1 MGRDPRAVERP
12 ESATESEPEGS
23 AATGEQP
30 VRHRRLALRT
40 ALVSSLTLVSRVLGY
55 AREMLAAALFG
66 DTSGIFDAFL
76 TAFRVP
82 NLFRRFLGEG
92 ALATSFQTA
101 LTEVDESHG
110 SSAGGVLFRRTLGL
124 MAVVSFLLSLLV
136 MAAVSMAPDEV
147 PGTDWAWLGA
157 DPDAV
162 RDLTVRVMPFLVLVC
177 LSSLVTGALHVRGRF
192 GAPAFAPAAMNLA
205 WIATLLVI
213 AWQFGWGDA
222 SAAEA
227 GGPDLAARH
236 VAMARWLASGLLVAG
251 LVQLAVQWP
260 ALRSAGL
267 LGRQGGARALP
278 PGAPGP
284 GEVLRRSAPLALG
297 AAVYQINVMVD
308 GLMAESLLSNG
319 GPTAHSYANRVQQFP
334 LALVAIA
341 ATSAVFPALQQLG
354 HRRERAALR
363 RLHDRTHL
371 AIAAVALPAAVG
383 LFVLARPVVEVSF
396 EHGAFGPEGVDRTTL
411 ALKALCF
418 AIVPA
423 GATGLVART
432 YYSVGDF
439 TTPVKVSAAMLV
451 LNGLLN
457 VLFLVGMGMDVEG
470 LAAATAVTSALN
482 VAMLL
487 PGLTRR
493 LGLPKSEVPFGHALP
508 RIAVA
513 SALSGLAAGLTEQG
527 LDGILGP
534 ALALVLAIGA
544 GGTVYLGAAL
554 ALGIEDV
561 RAISK
566 KVLGRL
572 RPGRGAGR

>member
-1 MGRDPRAVERP
+1 MERP
-12 ESATESEPEGS
+12 EIDPHPEPS
-23 AATGEQP
+23 RP
-30 VRHRRLALRT
+30 PDRHRRLALRT

-66 DTSGIFDAFL
+66 DTSGVFDAFL

-110 SSAGGVLFRRTLGL
+110 ERAGAVLFRKTLGL
-124 MAVVSFLLSLLV
+124 MMVVSFILSLLV
-136 MAAVSMAPDEV
+136 MAAVSMAPDQL
-147 PGTDWAWLGA
+147 PGTEWAWLGA

-162 RDLTVRVMPFLVLVC
+162 RDLTIRVMPFLVLVC
-177 LSSLVTGALHVRGRF
+177 LSALVTGALHVRGKF

-213 AWQFGWGDA
+213 AWHFGWGDGSEPGVG
-222 SAAEA
+222 SAGQVE
-227 GGPDLAARH
+227 RH
-236 VAMARWLASGLLVAG
+236 VAMARWLAWGLLLAG
-251 LVQLAVQWP
+251 LVQLVVQWP
-260 ALRSAGL
+260 ALRKAGL
-267 LGRQGGARALP
+267 LGGREGLRALP
-278 PGAPGP
+278 EGAPGP

-319 GPTAHSYANRVQQFP
+319 GPTAHYYANRVQQFP
-334 LALVAIA
+334 LALVAVA

-354 HRRERAALR
+354 HRRELQALR

-371 AIAAVALPAAVG
+371 AIVAVALPAAVG

-396 EHGAFGPEGVDRTTL
+396 EHGAFGPEGVDRTTR

-439 TTPVKVSAAMLV
+439 STPVKVSAAMLV

-457 VLFLVGMGMDVEG
+457 VLFLVVLGMDVEG

-493 LGLPKSEVPFGHALP
+493 LGLPKSEVPFRRALP
-508 RIAVA
+508 RMVA
-513 SALSGLAAGLTEQG
+513 ASVVSGVAAGAVERTLEG
-527 LDGILGP
+527 ALGP
-534 ALALVLAIGA
+534 ALALFLAIGA
-544 GGTVYLGAAL
+544 GGGAYLGAAL

-566 KVLGRL
+566 KVLARL
-572 RPGRGAGR
+572 RPGRR

>member
-1 MGRDPRAVERP
+1 MRRRGP
-12 ESATESEPEGS
+12 G
-23 AATGEQP
+23 
-30 VRHRRLALRT
+30 RHRRLALRT

-110 SSAGGVLFRRTLGL
+110 EPAGGVLFRRTLGL
-124 MAVVSFLLSLLV
+124 MAVVSFGLSLLV
-136 MAAVSMAPDEV
+136 MVAVSMAPDQL
-147 PGTDWAWLGA
+147 PGTGWAWLGA
-157 DPDAV
+157 DPGAV
-162 RDLTVRVMPFLVLVC
+162 RDLTIRVMPFLVLVC

-213 AWQFGWGDA
+213 AWHFGWG
-222 SAAEA
+222 EA
-227 GGPDLAARH
+227 PTVDEGSPALVERH
-236 VAMARWLASGLLVAG
+236 VAMARWLAWGLLVAG
-251 LVQLAVQWP
+251 IVQLAVQWP
-260 ALRSAGL
+260 ALRAAGL
-267 LGRQGGARALP
+267 LGGRQGRGALP
-278 PGAPGP
+278 DAAPGP

-319 GPTAHSYANRVQQFP
+319 GPTAHYYANRVQQFP

-354 HRRERAALR
+354 HRGERGALR

-371 AIAAVALPAAVG
+371 AILSVALPAAVG

-396 EHGAFGPEGVDRTTL
+396 QHGAFGAEGVARTTL

-423 GATGLVART
+423 GATGLIART

-439 TTPVKVSAAMLV
+439 STPVKVSAAMLV
-451 LNGLLN
+451 LNGMLN
-457 VLFLVGMGMDVEG
+457 VLFLVVLGMDVEG

-487 PGLTRR
+487 PGLSRR
-493 LGLPKSEVPFGHALP
+493 LDLPRSEVPFGHALP
-508 RIAVA
+508 RIVA
-513 SALSGLAAGLTEQG
+513 ASLICGSAAWGAEGL
-527 LDGILGP
+527 LDGLLGP
-534 ALALVLAIGA
+534 VLALFCAIGA
-544 GGTVYLGAAL
+544 GAVVYVCAAF

-561 RAISK
+561 RAITS
-566 KVLGRL
+566 KVLSRL
-572 RPGRGAGR
+572 RPRRTEA

>member
-1 MGRDPRAVERP
+1 MERP
-12 ESATESEPEGS
+12 EIDPHPEPS
-23 AATGEQP
+23 RP
-30 VRHRRLALRT
+30 PDRHRRLALRT

-66 DTSGIFDAFL
+66 DTSGVFDAFL

-110 SSAGGVLFRRTLGL
+110 ERAGAVLFRKTLGL
-124 MAVVSFLLSLLV
+124 MMVVSFILSLLV
-136 MAAVSMAPDEV
+136 MAAVSMAPDQL
-147 PGTDWAWLGA
+147 PGTEWAWLGA

-162 RDLTVRVMPFLVLVC
+162 RDLTIRVMPFLVLVC
-177 LSSLVTGALHVRGRF
+177 LSALVTGALHVRGKF

-213 AWQFGWGDA
+213 AWHFGWGDGSEPGVG
-222 SAAEA
+222 SAGQVE
-227 GGPDLAARH
+227 RH
-236 VAMARWLASGLLVAG
+236 VAMARWLAWGLLLAG
-251 LVQLAVQWP
+251 LVQLVVQWP
-260 ALRSAGL
+260 ALRKAGL
-267 LGRQGGARALP
+267 LGGREGLRALP
-278 PGAPGP
+278 EGAPGP

-319 GPTAHSYANRVQQFP
+319 GPTAHYYANRVQQFP
-334 LALVAIA
+334 LALVAVA

-354 HRRERAALR
+354 HRRELLALR

-371 AIAAVALPAAVG
+371 AIVAVALPAAVG

-396 EHGAFGPEGVDRTTL
+396 EHGAFGPEGVDRTTR

-432 YYSVGDF
+432 YYSVGDSS
-439 TTPVKVSAAMLV
+439 TPVKVSAAMLV

-457 VLFLVGMGMDVEG
+457 VLFLVVLGMDVEG

-493 LGLPKSEVPFGHALP
+493 LGLPKSEVPFRRALP
-508 RIAVA
+508 RMVA
-513 SALSGLAAGLTEQG
+513 ASVVSGVAAGAVERTLEG
-527 LDGILGP
+527 ALGP
-534 ALALVLAIGA
+534 ALALFLAIGA
-544 GGTVYLGAAL
+544 GGGAYLGAAL

-566 KVLGRL
+566 KVLARL
-572 RPGRGAGR
+572 RPGRR

>member
-1 MGRDPRAVERP
+1 LERP
-12 ESATESEPEGS
+12 EIDPHPEPS
-23 AATGEQP
+23 RP
-30 VRHRRLALRT
+30 PDRHRRLALRT

-66 DTSGIFDAFL
+66 DTSGVFDAFL

-110 SSAGGVLFRRTLGL
+110 ERAGAVLFRKTLGL
-124 MAVVSFLLSLLV
+124 MMVVSFILSLLV
-136 MAAVSMAPDEV
+136 MAAVSMAPDQL
-147 PGTDWAWLGA
+147 PGTEWAWLGA

-162 RDLTVRVMPFLVLVC
+162 RDLTIRVMPFLVLVC
-177 LSSLVTGALHVRGRF
+177 LSALVTGALHVRGKF

-213 AWQFGWGDA
+213 AWHFGWGDGSEPGVG
-222 SAAEA
+222 SAGQVE
-227 GGPDLAARH
+227 RH
-236 VAMARWLASGLLVAG
+236 VAMARWLAWGLLLAG
-251 LVQLAVQWP
+251 LVQLVVQWP
-260 ALRSAGL
+260 ALRKAGL
-267 LGRQGGARALP
+267 LGGREGLRALP
-278 PGAPGP
+278 EGAPGP

-319 GPTAHSYANRVQQFP
+319 GPTAHYYANRVQQFP
-334 LALVAIA
+334 LALVAVA

-354 HRRERAALR
+354 HRRELLALR

-371 AIAAVALPAAVG
+371 AIVAVALPAAVG

-396 EHGAFGPEGVDRTTL
+396 EHGAFGPEGVDRTTR

-439 TTPVKVSAAMLV
+439 STPVKVSAAMLV

-457 VLFLVGMGMDVEG
+457 VLFLVVLGMDVEG

-493 LGLPKSEVPFGHALP
+493 LGLPKSEVPFRRALP
-508 RIAVA
+508 RMVA
-513 SALSGLAAGLTEQG
+513 ASVVSGVAAGAVERTLEG
-527 LDGILGP
+527 ALGP
-534 ALALVLAIGA
+534 ALALFLAIGA
-544 GGTVYLGAAL
+544 GGGAYLGAAL

-566 KVLGRL
+566 KVLARL
-572 RPGRGAGR
+572 RPGRR

>member
-1 MGRDPRAVERP
+1 LERP
-12 ESATESEPEGS
+12 EIDPHPEPS
-23 AATGEQP
+23 RP
-30 VRHRRLALRT
+30 PDRHRRLGLRA

-66 DTSGIFDAFL
+66 DTSGVFDAFL

-92 ALATSFQTA
+92 ALAVSFQTA

-110 SSAGGVLFRRTLGL
+110 ESAGAVLFRKTLGL
-124 MAVVSFLLSLLV
+124 LMVVSFILSLLV
-136 MAAVSMAPDEV
+136 MAAVSMAPDQL
-147 PGTDWAWLGA
+147 PGTEWSWLGA

-162 RDLTVRVMPFLVLVC
+162 RDLTIRVMPFLVLVC
-177 LSSLVTGALHVRGRF
+177 LSSLVTGALHVRGKF

-213 AWQFGWGDA
+213 AWHFGWGDR
-222 SAAEA
+222 SEYGAESMA
-227 GGPDLAARH
+227 DVERH
-236 VAMARWLASGLLVAG
+236 MAMARWLAWGLLMAG
-251 LVQLAVQWP
+251 VVQLLIQWP
-260 ALRSAGL
+260 ALRAAGL
-267 LGRQGGARALP
+267 LGRPGGLSALP
-278 PGAPGP
+278 EGAAGP

-319 GPTAHSYANRVQQFP
+319 GPTAHYYANRVQQFP

-354 HRRERAALR
+354 HRRELAALR

-396 EHGAFGPEGVDRTTL
+396 EHGAFGPEGVDRTTR

-439 TTPVKVSAAMLV
+439 STPVKVSAAMLV

-457 VLFLVGMGMDVEG
+457 VLFLVGLGMDVEG

-487 PGLTRR
+487 PGLSRL
-493 LGLPKSEVPFGHALP
+493 LGLPKSDVPFRHALP
-508 RIAVA
+508 RI
-513 SALSGLAAGLTEQG
+513 LAAAAVSGVAAGAVEQA
-527 LDGILGP
+527 LDDVLGP
-534 ALALVLAIGA
+534 ALALFLAIGA
-544 GGTVYLGAAL
+544 GGGAYLGAAL
-554 ALGIEDV
+554 VLGIEDV

-566 KVLGRL
+566 KVLDRL
-572 RPGRGAGR
+572 RPGRG

>member
-1 MGRDPRAVERP
+1 MERP
-12 ESATESEPEGS
+12 EIDPHPEPS
-23 AATGEQP
+23 RP
-30 VRHRRLALRT
+30 PDRHRRLALRT

-66 DTSGIFDAFL
+66 DTSGVFDAFL

-110 SSAGGVLFRRTLGL
+110 ERAGAVLFRKTLGL
-124 MAVVSFLLSLLV
+124 MMVVSFILSLLV
-136 MAAVSMAPDEV
+136 MAAVSMAPDQL
-147 PGTDWAWLGA
+147 PGTEWAWLGA

-162 RDLTVRVMPFLVLVC
+162 RDLTIRVMPFLVLVC
-177 LSSLVTGALHVRGRF
+177 LSALVTGALHVRGKF

-213 AWQFGWGDA
+213 AWHFGWGDGSEPGVG
-222 SAAEA
+222 SAGQVE
-227 GGPDLAARH
+227 RH
-236 VAMARWLASGLLVAG
+236 VAMARWLAWGLLLAG
-251 LVQLAVQWP
+251 LVQLVVQWP
-260 ALRSAGL
+260 ALRKAGL
-267 LGRQGGARALP
+267 LGGREGLRALP
-278 PGAPGP
+278 EGAPGP

-319 GPTAHSYANRVQQFP
+319 GPTAHYYANRVQQFP
-334 LALVAIA
+334 LALVAVA

-354 HRRERAALR
+354 HRRELLALR

-371 AIAAVALPAAVG
+371 AIVAVALPAAVG

-396 EHGAFGPEGVDRTTL
+396 EHGAFGPEGVDRTTR

-439 TTPVKVSAAMLV
+439 STPVKVSAAMLV

-457 VLFLVGMGMDVEG
+457 VLFLVVLGMDVEG

-493 LGLPKSEVPFGHALP
+493 LGLPKSEVPFRRALP
-508 RIAVA
+508 RMVA
-513 SALSGLAAGLTEQG
+513 ASVVSGVAAGAVERTLEG
-527 LDGILGP
+527 ALGP
-534 ALALVLAIGA
+534 ALALFLAIGA
-544 GGTVYLGAAL
+544 GGGAYLGAAL

-566 KVLGRL
+566 KVLARL
-572 RPGRGAGR
+572 RPGRR